1 MIKNIYA
8 IVENFGLSVQKRALH
23 IHFSNEALNAEVFI
37 QRIEGEH
44 RINQGFRA
52 EIICLSTNAHLALK
66 QFIGGRVAV
75 DQVTDLGQLSR
86 MTGVITGASQGQS
99 DGSLTVYKLV
109 IEDASALWH
118 KRRNSRVFMNKSVRD
133 ITEVLFSEWQNKSSL
148 FAASLSLNLA
158 GLAKDYD
165 VRPFTMQANETDY
178 AFLTRL
184 WRSEG
189 INWLIDESKRFV
201 PFSASTIEAQQLRL
215 IDQNQAFTALDRTN
229 IRFHRSHA
237 TERQDTIT
245 SLIAERFLQSTTI
258 QTQRWQAQH
267 LAQDQSG
274 TLLSVHQHSE
284 LQENESLSLEQA
296 WTISSAW
303 TADLKGEDQAT
314 TANTQQLD
322 KLNQQLNHYQ
332 ELQAKYF
339 TVSSSVRDAQV
350 GYWFELLNHPEIDQ
364 HQGSDREFLI
374 LGKAF
379 YNQNN
384 LPKDI
389 LIQLDKLLTASRW
402 QSLGDERQANNLY
415 IVRRNIAIVPEY
427 DPMFHRP
434 AAYPQRAKVVGP
446 EGESIHVDAW
456 GRIKVRFTF
465 TRADDHGHDGGAGS
479 NDNDSDSAWVDVLTP
494 WAGDGYGARF
504 HPRVGEI
511 VVIDFFEGDVDR
523 PFVVGRIH
531 EAERHQ
537 TMFDIKGA
545 LPDTKKL
552 SGIRSQEV
560 AGEGFNQLRF
570 DDTTGQISTQLQSSH
585 AATQLNLGNLS
596 HPKEQASSDGRGEGF
611 ELRTDAWGAMRAGKG
626 LLISTY
632 AQDKAV
638 SDHLAAEEAQSLLTQ
653 GHESMH
659 VLSGLAVKQQTDALN
674 VVSRLPKLI
683 QSLEIKS
690 TVEAVKNTLNL
701 FKDDLSQDPLAALKN
716 CKGFIQDIG
725 SLTKDVKS
733 TVKEFKAFFD
743 DAEDAF
749 DNLKS
754 VLDHIEDNG
763 KDALQGRVASLKSN
777 IKNDPLKA
785 LKDVGQLLED
795 IKFNPA
801 DLLNS
806 GGFGLPE
813 SLTPMKALT
822 KVQGFMEGYAQG
834 LEQSNSAKKQEQGK
848 LFRQALMLL
857 ASPNGI
863 ALTTPED
870 IVLQASQDIAES
882 ALGSINFSAQKNII
896 GHAQDKVSLFA
907 AQKGISAYAAK
918 GKVELQAQDDAI
930 EAIARQVIKLI
941 STEDKIEIT
950 SPKEI
955 VLTAGGSQLKIN
967 GSGIFTTTGGK
978 FESKAGQHSFVEGRT
993 VNAQLPKL
1001 PESGIFSR
1009 RFDFGEL
1016 FDKDQLNQK
1025 IKFKFINH
1033 SKKTEFNGFLDEFG
1047 RTQRFFSDSADN
1059 VEVIILGHDSQNHD
1073 ELFVIKNDLNST
1085 KNQDSS
1091 EDCCGDGDDD
1101 HHHNT
1106 EKLYDDSDLEADFK
1120 SFGL

>member
-1 MIKNIYA
+1 M
-8 IVENFGLSVQKRALH
+8 VENFGFSVQKRALH
-23 IHFSNEALNAEVFI
+23 IHFSNESLNTEVFI
-37 QRIEGEH
+37 QRIEGQH

-86 MTGVITGASQGQS
+86 LTGVITGASQGQS
-99 DGSLTVYKLV
+99 DGALTVYKLV
-109 IEDASALWH
+109 IEDATALWH
-118 KRRNSRVFMNKSVRD
+118 KRRNSRVFMNKSIREM
-133 ITEVLFSEWQNKSSL
+133 TEIIFSEWQKKSAL
-148 FAASLSLNLA
+148 FAASLSLNLE
-158 GLAKDYD
+158 GLARTYD
-165 VRPFTMQANETDY
+165 VRPFTMQANESDY

-189 INWLIDESKRFV
+189 INWLIDEAELFV
-201 PFSASTIEAQQLRL
+201 AFSAAPMQAQRLRL
-215 IDQNQAFTALDRTN
+215 IDTNQAYSALERKK

-237 TERQDTIT
+237 TERLDTIT
-245 SLIAERFLQSTTI
+245 SFVAERFLQSTTI

-267 LAQDQSG
+267 LAQDQSNP
-274 TLLSVHQHSE
+274 LLSAHAQSEQQH
-284 LQENESLSLEQA
+284 NETLSLEQA
-296 WTISSAW
+296 WTMSSAW
-303 TADLKGEDQAT
+303 TTDLKGTDQAT
-314 TANTQQLD
+314 TSNTQQLD
-322 KLNQQLNHYQ
+322 QLNRQLNQYQ

-339 TVSSSVRDAQV
+339 TASSSVRDAQV
-350 GYWFELLNHPEIDQ
+350 GYWFELENHPEIDQ
-364 HQGSDREFLI
+364 HQTTDREFLI

-389 LIQLDKLLTASRW
+389 LVQLEKLLAASRW
-402 QSLGDERQANNLY
+402 LSLGDERQANDLY
-415 IVRRNIAIVPEY
+415 VVRRQISVVPEY
-427 DPMFHRP
+427 DPLLHRP
-434 AAYPQRAKVVGP
+434 PAFPQRAKVVGP
-446 EGESIHVDAW
+446 EGESIYVDAW

-465 TRADDHGHDGGAGS
+465 TRSDDHSHDGGAGS

-494 WAGDGYGARF
+494 WAGEGYGARF
-504 HPRVGEI
+504 HPRIGEI

-531 EAERHQ
+531 EAERSQ
-537 TMFDIKGA
+537 TMFDLKGQ
-545 LPDTKKL
+545 LPETKKL

-560 AGEGFNQLRF
+560 AGAGFNQLRF

-596 HPKEQASSDGRGEGF
+596 HPKEQDSSHGRGEGF

-638 SDHLAAEEAQSLLTQ
+638 ADHLAAAEAQSLLNQ
-653 GHESMH
+653 GHQSMNM
-659 VLSGLAVKQQTDALN
+659 LSGLAVKQQTDALN
-674 VVSRLPKLI
+674 VINRLPKLI
-683 QSLEIKS
+683 NSLEIKS
-690 TVEAVKNTLNL
+690 TTEGVKATLNL
-701 FKDDLSQDPLAALKN
+701 FKEELSRDPLAALKN
-716 CKGFIQDIG
+716 CKSFVKEMG
-725 SLTKDVKS
+725 SIAHDVKS
-733 TVKEFKAFFD
+733 TVKEFKAFFN

-754 VLDHIEDNG
+754 VIDHIEENG
-763 KDALQGRVASLKSN
+763 KDVIQGRVASLKSN
-777 IKNDPLKA
+777 LKEDPLKV
-785 LKDVGQLLED
+785 LKDVGKLIED
-795 IKFNPA
+795 IKFNPD
-801 DLLNS
+801 DLLNN
-806 GGFGLPE
+806 GGFGLPPAM
-813 SLTPMKALT
+813 TPIKALE

-834 LEQSNSAKKQEQGK
+834 LEKSNTAAKQEQGK

-882 ALGSINFSAQKNII
+882 AQGSINFSAQKNIVS
-896 GHAQDKVSLFA
+896 HAQDKISLFA
-907 AQKGISAYAAK
+907 AQKGLSAYAAK

-930 EAIARQVIKLI
+930 EAIARKVIKLI

-978 FESKAGQHSFVEGRT
+978 FESKAGQHSFVGGAT

-1001 PESGIFSR
+1001 PESGVFSR
-1009 RFDFGEL
+1009 RFDFKDLISKEL
-1016 FDKDQLNQK
+1016 LEDGFKYKVINKNKNTEFIGLLDKDA
-1025 IKFKFINH
+1025 
-1033 SKKTEFNGFLDEFG
+1033 
-1047 RTQRFFSDSADN
+1047 RTQRIFSDNPDN
-1059 VEVIILGHDSQNHD
+1059 VEIRLLGKSEIDSDKLFLMEEDVSQDNLGEACCGGHEDDHNHD
-1073 ELFVIKNDLNST
+1073 AEEI
-1085 KNQDSS
+1085 
-1091 EDCCGDGDDD
+1091 DDD
-1101 HHHNT
+1101 NN
-1106 EKLYDDSDLEADFK
+1106 LEDDFK
-1120 SFGL
+1120 SFGI